1 MSEDKKAAAETK
13 LSLDEEKN
21 LGFLLA
27 MSKTNTEKITKEIL
41 EGLSEDTGDSDSYDV
56 DSDGEDSE
64 DRPWRPS
71 HSVYGKS
78 TIKENHLVNMRGR
91 YFRDLSIVRADEG
104 EKTCPHPEENE
115 VVVYRSFLKAGLRF
129 PLSEFVV
136 EVLKIFEVYLHQL
149 TPEAIIRLNIFVWA
163 VRSQG
168 LKPDAKSFCN
178 IHELSYETKP
188 WGKEQYH
195 NNFGCYS
202 FVSRSGSSCP
212 VPTFR
217 KRWPGDWM
225 TEWFYVKNDLS
236 VREDIKGIIMRPI
249 WQSFGLR
256 RPKVEM
262 SEAAEECQRAF
273 GVVCS
278 FIGTRDL
285 VQEHIAFRV
294 WPLAEKWEMPQ
305 ETIKEADEG
314 GLVRLKYTFK
324 FGDKFAEPDDDWLK
338 SIENLSD
345 ELLGA
350 YSKAEDTAMSAAFG
364 GRKKKRLNR
373 VFDAIGFVYPDY
385 CYPIRR
391 QKRKNTT
398 SAKEEAATAPSEP
411 EPERKKIK
419 VLTHRPRYIEPA
431 SVPEFT
437 GKSSSATEAKKP
449 TKPATPPAA
458 AEIAEAPKRIELEE
472 PKILLPETKEM
483 AEAPS
488 TEKIEEEKKPS
499 EEKVSEIVSPA
510 ANVET
515 VKNQKVPVVTPKR
528 KRMVNVLDV
537 LETIKSSSTPPKK
550 AAATLK
556 TTTEISDTKTPEQE
570 IETEAGSSEP
580 VKIKSLETDE
590 EKITKPTSV
599 EEIGVVVPEASSK
612 VRDYIVRH
620 ASGKKLSEKE
630 EQEAQHYAQKLKYP
644 KGALI
649 FNGSGEEDFLYC
661 LPDSKEIS
669 VCREMSKSFGFPTL
683 EDGLSVLS
691 KNDLADSLAYNSL
704 KVRQMGSLYSLLR
717 PKNLLFV

>member
-1 MSEDKKAAAETK
+1 
-13 LSLDEEKN
+13 
-21 LGFLLA
+21 
-27 MSKTNTEKITKEIL
+27 
-41 EGLSEDTGDSDSYDV
+41 
-56 DSDGEDSE
+56 
-64 DRPWRPS
+64 
-71 HSVYGKS
+71 
-78 TIKENHLVNMRGR
+78 
-91 YFRDLSIVRADEG
+91 
-104 EKTCPHPEENE
+104 
-115 VVVYRSFLKAGLRF
+115 
-129 PLSEFVV
+129 
-136 EVLKIFEVYLHQL
+136 
-149 TPEAIIRLNIFVWA
+149 
-163 VRSQG
+163 
-168 LKPDAKSFCN
+168 
-178 IHELSYETKP
+178 
-188 WGKEQYH
+188 
-195 NNFGCYS
+195 
-202 FVSRSGSSCP
+202 
-212 VPTFR
+212 
-217 KRWPGDWM
+217 M

-236 VREDIKGIIMRPI
+236 AREDIKGIIMRPI

-262 SEAAEECQRAF
+262 NEAAEECQRAF
-273 GVVCS
+273 GVICS

-305 ETIKEADEG
+305 ETTKETDEG

-324 FGDKFAEPDDDWLK
+324 FGDKFTEPDDDWLK

-391 QKRKNTT
+391 QKRKNIT
-398 SAKEEAATAPSEP
+398 SAKEEAGTAPSEP

-419 VLTHRPRYIEPA
+419 ILTHRPRYIEPA

-437 GKSSSATEAKKP
+437 EKSSSVTEAEKP
-449 TKPATPPAA
+449 IRPVTPPAA
-458 AEIAEAPKRIELEE
+458 AGMTETAKKIELEE
-472 PKILLPETKEM
+472 PKVSLPETKEM
-483 AEAPS
+483 AEALS
-488 TEKIEEEKKPS
+488 TEKIAEVEKPT
-499 EEKVSEIVSPA
+499 EEKVPEIVSPA

-515 VKNQKVPVVTPKR
+515 TKNQKAPAMTPKR
-528 KRMVNVLDV
+528 RRMANVLDV
-537 LETIKSSSTPPKK
+537 LETIKTSSTPPKK
-550 AAATLK
+550 AAVTFE
-556 TTTEISDTKTPEQE
+556 TTAEISGSAAPEQE
-570 IETEAGSSEP
+570 IEAEAGPSEST
-580 VKIKSLETDE
+580 KAKTLESE
-590 EKITKPTSV
+590 AEKITKPTFA
-599 EEIGVVVPEASSK
+599 EGTGVVTPEASPK
-612 VRDYIVRH
+612 IRDYIFRH

-669 VCREMSKSFGFPTL
+669 VCREISRSFGFPTL

-704 KVRQMGSLYSLLR
+704 KVRQMEFLY
-717 PKNLLFV
+717 FC